1 MAPQTARQIERMA
14 LDLIKATALILAL
27 SLLQGFNARFWGER
41 HTARAIGS
49 GLIFGVMCVVGMMMP
64 ITLTPGVIFDGRSA
78 VLSMAALFGGPLVGA
93 IAGAV
98 AAAYRLHLGGGGAL
112 VGVGVITVSVL
123 LGLLMRV
130 LVRSDKVTPGFLSF
144 LGLGVVVHVV
154 ALLFFLG
161 LPGDTAKRVF
171 EMLALP
177 YLLTLAP
184 ATALLGMLLLDL
196 DERQRT
202 GKALRDSEAR
212 MRAITEAVPDVLMVL
227 DEDGRYLKIRA
238 PDEKLLI
245 ADAESL
251 SGKLMTDVLPPEKA
265 AMFQDYVRRTLQSD
279 SAQMLEYTLDTQG
292 GPRVFEARARA
303 LDAPFE
309 GRRAVVL
316 LTRDITDRVRLEE
329 EQRIAA
335 IAFESQQ
342 GMMITDAYSVILR
355 VNKAFTAITGFSA
368 EEAIGQ
374 RTSLLA
380 SGRHDT
386 AFYRAMWSKLHA
398 DGVWEGEI
406 WNRRR
411 NGEVY
416 PERLSI
422 SAVRNAD
429 GMVTHYVAAFMD
441 ITFSKAAE
449 DEIRRLAFYDALTG
463 LPNRRLLSDRLG
475 QAMASTS
482 RTSRHGALMF
492 IDLDDFKN
500 VNDLLG
506 HHNGDLLLQKAGAR
520 LRDIVRESDTVARF
534 GGDEFVVLLADL
546 PEHSID
552 AAQQAERVA
561 EAMLAALNRPYV
573 LDGQTRQTSA
583 SIGIAMFSG
592 STHSIDE
599 MLRRADLSMYESKQ
613 RGKNRLHFFDPVM
626 QETVTARLRL
636 EDEIR
641 TGLATR
647 QFCVHYQAQVENG
660 RGIVSAEALARW
672 RHPDKGFI
680 PPVQFI
686 PVAER
691 AGLMP
696 ALGLQV
702 MEDALEQLA
711 RWARKPETAHLS
723 VAINISAAQL
733 YQSDFA
739 DSVLEAIT
747 RTGAPPGKVVL
758 ELTESILLG
767 DVDGAIDVMQRLR
780 ARGIRFSID
789 DFGTGYSSLA
799 YLQSLPINELKI
811 DRSFVRNLPASE
823 GNLAIV
829 RAVVALASALGVKVI
844 AEGVETEDE
853 RNALAGN
860 GCQFFQGYLFAR
872 PLPADEFE
880 GLLREDLQRTR

>member
-1 MAPQTARQIERMA
+1 MA

-41 HTARAIGS
+41 HAARAIGS

-78 VLSMAALFGGPLVGA
+78 VLSMAALFGGPAVGA

-123 LGLLMRV
+123 LGLLMRM
-130 LVRSDKVTPGFLSF
+130 LVSRGKVAPGFLPF

-171 EMLALP
+171 ETLALP

-238 PDEKLLI
+238 PDEKLLV

-251 SGKLMTDVLPPEKA
+251 NGKLMTDVLPPEKA

-279 SAQMLEYTLDTQG
+279 SAQVLEYTLDTRG

-303 LDAPFE
+303 LDVTFE

-316 LTRDITDRVRLEE
+316 LTRDITERVRLEE

-482 RTSRHGALMF
+482 RNSRHGALMF

-520 LRDIVRESDTVARF
+520 LRDIVRETDTVARF

-641 TGLATR
+641 SGLATR

-680 PPVQFI
+680 PPAQFI

-691 AGLMP
+691 AGLMS
-696 ALGLQV
+696 ALGQQV
-702 MEDALEQLA
+702 MEDALQQLA
-711 RWARKPETAHLS
+711 RWAHKPEAAHLS

-733 YQSDFA
+733 YQSEFA
-739 DSVLEAIT
+739 DSVLEAIS

-829 RAVVALASALGVKVI
+829 RAVVALASALDVKVI
-844 AEGVETEDE
+844 AEGVETEGE

-880 GLLREDLQRTR
+880 GLLREDLLRAR

>member
-1 MAPQTARQIERMA
+1 MA

-27 SLLQGFNARFWGER
+27 SLLQGFNSRFWGER
-41 HTARAIGS
+41 NTARTLGS

-112 VGVGVITVSVL
+112 VGVGVVIASVL
-123 LGLLMRV
+123 LGLAMRA
-130 LVRSDKVTPGFLSF
+130 LVQRGKVTPGFLSF
-144 LGLGVVVHVV
+144 FGLGVVVHVV

-161 LPGDTAKRVF
+161 LPGDSVKRVF
-171 EMLALP
+171 EVLALP

-202 GKALRDSEAR
+202 GKALRASEAR

-238 PDEKLLI
+238 PDEKLLV

-251 SGKLMTDVLPPEKA
+251 NGKLMTDVLPPEKA
-265 AMFQDYVRRTLQSD
+265 TLFQDYVRRTLQSD
-279 SAQMLEYTLDTQG
+279 SAQMLEYTLDTRG

-316 LTRDITDRVRLEE
+316 LTRDITERVRLEE

-641 TGLATR
+641 SGLATR

-711 RWARKPETAHLS
+711 RWARTPETAHLS

-767 DVDGAIDVMQRLR
+767 DVDGAIEVMQRLR

-811 DRSFVRNLPASE
+811 DRSFVHKLPENE

-880 GLLREDLQRTR
+880 NLLRTH

>member
-1 MAPQTARQIERMA
+1 MA

-27 SLLQGFNARFWGER
+27 SLLQGFNSRFWGER
-41 HTARAIGS
+41 HAARAIGS

-78 VLSMAALFGGPLVGA
+78 VLSMAALFGGPAVGA

-123 LGLLMRV
+123 LGLLMRM
-130 LVRSDKVTPGFLSF
+130 LVSRGKVAPGFLPF
-144 LGLGVVVHVV
+144 LGLGFVVHVV

-171 EMLALP
+171 ETLALP

-238 PDEKLLI
+238 PDEKLLV

-251 SGKLMTDVLPPEKA
+251 NGKLMTDVLPPEKA

-279 SAQMLEYTLDTQG
+279 SAQVLEYTLDTRG

-303 LDAPFE
+303 LDVTFE

-316 LTRDITDRVRLEE
+316 LTRDITERVRLEE

-482 RTSRHGALMF
+482 RNSRHGALMF

-520 LRDIVRESDTVARF
+520 LRDIVRETDTVARF

-641 TGLATR
+641 SGLATR

-680 PPVQFI
+680 PPAQFI

-691 AGLMP
+691 AGLMS
-696 ALGLQV
+696 ALGQQV
-702 MEDALEQLA
+702 MEDALQQLA
-711 RWARKPETAHLS
+711 RWAHKPEAAHLS

-733 YQSDFA
+733 YQSEFA
-739 DSVLEAIT
+739 DSVLEAIS

-829 RAVVALASALGVKVI
+829 RAVVALASALDVKVI
-844 AEGVETEDE
+844 AEGVETDGE
-853 RNALAGN
+853 RIALAGN

-880 GLLREDLQRTR
+880 GLLREDLLRAR

>member
-1 MAPQTARQIERMA
+1 MA

-27 SLLQGFNARFWGER
+27 SLLQGFNSRFWGER
-41 HTARAIGS
+41 HAARAIGS

-78 VLSMAALFGGPLVGA
+78 VLSMAALFGGPAVGA

-130 LVRSDKVTPGFLSF
+130 LISRGKVTPGFLPF

-171 EMLALP
+171 ETLALP

-238 PDEKLLI
+238 PDEKLLV

-251 SGKLMTDVLPPEKA
+251 NGKLMTDVLPPEKA

-279 SAQMLEYTLDTQG
+279 SAQVLEYTLDTRG

-303 LDAPFE
+303 LDVTFE

-316 LTRDITDRVRLEE
+316 LTRDITERVRLEE

-482 RTSRHGALMF
+482 RNSRHGALMF

-520 LRDIVRESDTVARF
+520 LRDIVRETDTVARF

-641 TGLATR
+641 SGLATR

-680 PPVQFI
+680 PPAQFI

-691 AGLMP
+691 AGLMS
-696 ALGLQV
+696 ALGQQV
-702 MEDALEQLA
+702 MEDALQQLA
-711 RWARKPETAHLS
+711 RWAHKPETAHLS

-733 YQSDFA
+733 YQSEFA
-739 DSVLEAIT
+739 DSVLEAIS

-829 RAVVALASALGVKVI
+829 RAVVALASALDVKVI
-844 AEGVETEDE
+844 AEGVETEGE
-853 RNALAGN
+853 RIALAGN

-880 GLLREDLQRTR
+880 GLLREDLRRAR

>member
-1 MAPQTARQIERMA
+1 MV

-27 SLLQGFNARFWGER
+27 SLLQGFNARFWRER
-41 HTARAIGS
+41 HTARNIGS

-64 ITLTPGVIFDGRSA
+64 ITLTPGVIFDSRSA

-112 VGVGVITVSVL
+112 IGVLVIVVSLL
-123 LGLLMRV
+123 LGLAMRT
-130 LVRSDKVTPGFLSF
+130 LTRSGRVVPGFPSF
-144 LGLGVVVHVV
+144 LALGGVVHAA
-154 ALLFFLG
+154 ALLLFLG
-161 LPGDTAKRVF
+161 LPGDSASQVF
-171 EMLALP
+171 EVLALP

-184 ATALLGMLLLDL
+184 ATALLGVLLLDL
-196 DERQRT
+196 EERQRT
-202 GKALRDSEAR
+202 GKALRASEAR

-238 PDEKLLI
+238 PDEKLLF
-245 ADAESL
+245 ADADAL
-251 SGKLMTDVLPPEKA
+251 SGKLMTDVLTPEKA
-265 AMFQDYVRRTLQSD
+265 AMFQSYVRRTLESD
-279 SAQMLEYTLDTQG
+279 SAQVLEYTLETQG
-292 GPRVFEARARA
+292 GMRVFEARARS
-303 LDAPFE
+303 LDVTFE

-316 LTRDITDRVRLEE
+316 LTRDITERVRLEQ

-355 VNKAFTAITGFSA
+355 VNKAFTVITGFSA

-386 AFYRAMWSKLHA
+386 AFYRAMWSKLHT
-398 DGVWEGEI
+398 DGAWEGEI

-416 PERLSI
+416 PVRLSI
-422 SAVRNAD
+422 SAVRNAE
-429 GMVTHYVAAFMD
+429 GVVTHYVAAFMD

-520 LRDIVRESDTVARF
+520 LRDIVRETDTVARF

-546 PEHSID
+546 PEHSVD
-552 AAQQAERVA
+552 AAQHAERVA
-561 EAMLAALNRPYV
+561 EAMLAALSRPYV

-592 STHSIDE
+592 TTHSIDE

-641 TGLATR
+641 NGLATR
-647 QFCVHYQAQVENG
+647 QFRVHYQAQVENG

-680 PPVQFI
+680 PPAQFI

-696 ALGLQV
+696 VLGRQV

-711 RWARKPETAHLS
+711 LWAHRPETAHLS

-733 YQSDFA
+733 YQVEFA
-739 DSVLEAIT
+739 DSVLDAIT

-767 DVDGAIDVMQRLR
+767 DVDGAIAVMQRLR
-780 ARGIRFSID
+780 ACGIRFSID

-811 DRSFVRNLPASE
+811 DRSFVRKLPESE

-829 RAVVALASALGVKVI
+829 RAVVALASALDVKVI
-844 AEGVETEDE
+844 AEGVETEAE

-872 PLPADEFE
+872 PLPAGEFE
-880 GLLREDLQRTR
+880 ALLRAG